1 MLSSALHLVPVQL
14 KCLTSFAFAVDDE
27 TGKFSS
33 DSQLQFQHPYPPTKI
48 MFIPDKE
55 CNCPDLV
62 ATTGDYLR
70 IWQLTE
76 EGTTLQKL
84 LNNVSSSADS
94 GVLLLPLLF
103 LCLAA
108 PSCCDYTQSLGI
120 PSMSM
125 R

>member
-1 MLSSALHLVPVQL
+1 M
-14 KCLTSFAFAVDDE
+14 DDE

-33 DSQLQFQHPYPPTKI
+33 DSQLQFQHPYPATKI

-55 CNCPDLV
+55 GNCPDLV

-84 LNNVSSSADS
+84 LNNVRLS
-94 GVLLLPLLF
+94 L
-103 LCLAA
+103 LAA
-108 PSCCDYTQSLGI
+108 SMSLG
-120 PSMSM
+120 SS
-125 R
+125 

>member
-1 MLSSALHLVPVQL
+1 M
-14 KCLTSFAFAVDDE
+14 DDE

-33 DSQLQFQHPYPPTKI
+33 DRQLQFQHPYPATKI

-84 LNNVSSSADS
+84 LNNVRSSADS
-94 GVLLLPLLF
+94 QVLLLAKLSDL
-103 LCLAA
+103 
-108 PSCCDYTQSLGI
+108 SCCF
-120 PSMSM
+120 
-125 R
+125 